1 MVNTLFTAVSIDANQ
16 ITSKGT
22 ALHLACKNQ
31 NKEMVKYLLFMNAD
45 PGIKNNEGELPYE
58 LCPNNSAIQEAIK
71 EFY

>member
-1 MVNTLFTAVSIDANQ
+1 
-16 ITSKGT
+16 
-22 ALHLACKNQ
+22 
-31 NKEMVKYLLFMNAD
+31 MNAD